1 MTLPSLNQASYYLL
15 YHKIKKPTCDS
26 PSSSLVEDQPAR
38 ALLLPQGDDP
48 KNHDPNKNEEEEED
62 HIFWEEF
69 EWTPEQRVKAKQI
82 LTEHFIKSSIHSNH
96 VTGRSKFIVD
106 KLDKEAHFH
115 WDKFYTSVS
124 FFVCTLCVHL
134 SISI

>member
-1 MTLPSLNQASYYLL
+1 
-15 YHKIKKPTCDS
+15 
-26 PSSSLVEDQPAR
+26 LVEDQPAR

-48 KNHDPNKNEEEEED
+48 KNHDINTKNKEEEED

-69 EWTPEQRVKAKQI
+69 EWTPEQRVKAEQI

-124 FFVCTLCVHL
+124 FFVCTLCVRL
-134 SISI
+134 